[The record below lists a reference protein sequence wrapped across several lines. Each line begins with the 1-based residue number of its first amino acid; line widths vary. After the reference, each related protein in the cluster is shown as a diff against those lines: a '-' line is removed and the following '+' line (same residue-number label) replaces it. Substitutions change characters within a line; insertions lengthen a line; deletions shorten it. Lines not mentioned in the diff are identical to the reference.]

1 MPMKDETTTLA
12 LDFPNGLPRM
22 LEFDSGCRRAP
33 DRGYTLNERE
43 TVLALKNALCYI
55 PERFHREMAPEFL
68 EELRTRGRIYG
79 YRFRPEGRLW
89 GRPIGEYRGRCTEGH
104 AFQVMIDNNLDF
116 DIALYPYKLVKIGRA
131 HV

>member
-22 LEFDSGCRRAP
+22 PKFDPGCRRAP

-43 TVLALKNALCYI
+43 TVLALKNALRYI

-68 EELRTRGRIYG
+68 EELRTRGDRKS
-79 YRFRPEGRLW
+79 
-89 GRPIGEYRGRCTEGH
+89 
-104 AFQVMIDNNLDF
+104 V
-116 DIALYPYKLVKIGRA
+116 V
-131 HV
+131 